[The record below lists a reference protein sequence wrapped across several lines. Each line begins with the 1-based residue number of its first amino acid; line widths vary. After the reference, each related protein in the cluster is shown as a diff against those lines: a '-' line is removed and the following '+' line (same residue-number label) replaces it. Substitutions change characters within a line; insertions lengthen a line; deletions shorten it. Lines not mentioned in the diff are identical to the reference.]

1 MKTLRFAFDQL
12 KKVPSAL
19 KAVIAANPE
28 KGITVG
34 DFGRNFGID
43 LGLSGVQ
50 LLAMPDADMRERLLA
65 SGATLFGGGTGGL
78 TASALLP
85 AKLRNKGFVRQPAEL
100 IGGILGDNVA
110 MLGADQ
116 LQRMTDERGLSY
128 YEKAGEEQRRR
139 VEMETLASLGV
150 LPQNMRMG

>member
-1 MKTLRFAFDQL
+1 MKLIRFAGDQL
-12 KKVPSAL
+12 KKVPGAL
-19 KAVIAANPE
+19 KAVIASNPE
-28 KGITVG
+28 KGITLG
-34 DFGRNFGID
+34 DIGRNFGMDAGFAALQFASMPEAD
-43 LGLSGVQ
+43 L
-50 LLAMPDADMRERLLA
+50 RERLIA
-65 SGATLFGGGTGGL
+65 SGATAIGGGGGGL

-85 AKLRNKGFVRQPAEL
+85 AKLRNKGYLRQPTEL

-116 LQRMTDERGLSY
+116 LQRMTDDRGLSY

-139 VEMETLASLGV
+139 VEMETLASLGL

>member
-1 MKTLRFAFDQL
+1 M
-12 KKVPSAL
+12 
-19 KAVIAANPE
+19 
-28 KGITVG
+28 
-34 DFGRNFGID
+34 
-43 LGLSGVQ
+43 Q